1 MHNKQHDL
9 FASSFMNNMPQF
21 NTTFDDTFN
30 NSGYGM
36 PMENNSMT
44 KITSTDN
51 MKLGDPNNMVDTRNN
66 PMVQSQQAIT
76 NSGQGF
82 LSEASMQNVASTEL
96 TPVKD
101 MNLTTFTGDRDFTEP
116 KDYSAYGGTTE
127 EFASS
132 LPGPKDPLA
141 KSDGM
146 FSNLT
151 DKLGTALNFSPLLG
165 AVAGYQQTRSNIDSL
180 RGARSNIQ
188 SVIKGLAGE
197 RDASFDALAQEYSE
211 GRRRTGE
218 RLKMNIMGALDKL
231 SNVRTGN
238 LVSGTQMQKK
248 DEIVDTA
255 QTQFDI
261 REAELFDRYQED
273 QSRALDQNRNER
285 MQMNTQLDQINKQIA
300 DQRKELITGPIGSIV
315 DVGTN
320 LLMASNPA
328 LAVGLQ
334 VGKTLLG

>member
-9 FASSFMNNMPQF
+9 FASSFMGMPQF
-21 NTTFDDTFN
+21 NTMFDDTFN
-30 NSGYGM
+30 NAGYGT
-36 PMENNSMT
+36 PIENNSMT
-44 KITSTDN
+44 KVTSTDN

-76 NSGQGF
+76 NSEKGF
-82 LSEASMQNVASTEL
+82 LSEARMRNVLSAEP
-96 TPVKD
+96 TPVND

-127 EFASS
+127 EFAST

-188 SVIKGLAGE
+188 SVIKGLAEE
-197 RDASFDALAQEYSE
+197 RSASFDALAQ
-211 GRRRTGE
+211 
-218 RLKMNIMGALDKL
+218 
-231 SNVRTGN
+231 
-238 LVSGTQMQKK
+238 
-248 DEIVDTA
+248 
-255 QTQFDI
+255 
-261 REAELFDRYQED
+261 
-273 QSRALDQNRNER
+273 
-285 MQMNTQLDQINKQIA
+285 
-300 DQRKELITGPIGSIV
+300 
-315 DVGTN
+315 
-320 LLMASNPA
+320 
-328 LAVGLQ
+328 
-334 VGKTLLG
+334 